1 MGVYLTATKT
11 GGLNYG
17 VSVLVTA
24 SGLAGSRAQDREKQD
39 TAAVYNLPATTH
51 KLIIS
56 EFLKRFTIFVDLGWR
71 DPFGTKFCE
80 IVRRSD
86 TIQNLEKGPNKQV
99 GSIKIIRGLY
109 KSEIG
114 IGYFWVSSIHTK
126 RFILAA
132 TAHGHITGVLGGI
145 SGIFGPPRTWLEESN
160 TSSEKER

>member
-114 IGYFWVSSIHTK
+114 IGYFWVSTRNDLYLLPRPTGTSPGFWVEFREFSARLELGSKSRTQVAK
-126 RFILAA
+126 R
-132 TAHGHITGVLGGI
+132 
-145 SGIFGPPRTWLEESN
+145 RDN
-160 TSSEKER
+160 D